1 MTAVGRSPSEF
12 MNSIFVQKF
21 VSKRMLMIVADL
33 LSACL
38 KVAEDMPCERMKIF
52 VDDEC
57 RTVRKCR
64 NEAETRPVSP

>member
-1 MTAVGRSPSEF
+1 MPDSNPRQTAEFFNRKASNAQDLETQMTAVGRSPSEF

-38 KVAEDMPCERMKIF
+38 KVAGDIP
-52 VDDEC
+52 
-57 RTVRKCR
+57 
-64 NEAETRPVSP
+64 